1 MPILRHLNLK
11 QERYLSFL
19 APGFELGAVR
29 NRRAPPGAGT
39 RRNGLLRCPSG
50 PPELGGGPGQKGA
63 PWGFRRKSAAFGEIP
78 DAAFFYLGRELFSSK
93 LWLAWNAV
101 VCRESSLGYTK
112 IYLQTSRLQ
121 AVVCREMICSDI
133 IMSP

>member
-19 APGFELGAVR
+19 APG
-29 NRRAPPGAGT
+29 
-39 RRNGLLRCPSG
+39 S
-50 PPELGGGPGQKGA
+50 ELGGGPGQKGA